1 MRLPCLSIREV
12 SKSWSGALLC
22 EPVHLTVGNQ
32 ASTQQRPLRCS
43 SQRLKLGRLRVETQF
58 STQADSSPGST
69 LAPGG
74 ILHTRLLGPRLG
86 PRLCLW

>member
-1 MRLPCLSIREV
+1 MQLPCLSIREV
-12 SKSWSGALLC
+12 SRSWSGALLC

-32 ASTQQRPLRCS
+32 ASTQQRS
-43 SQRLKLGRLRVETQF
+43 SKRLKLGRLRVETQF
-58 STQADSSPGST
+58 STQAADSSPGST

-74 ILHTRLLGPRLG
+74 ILHTRLLEPRLG